1 MASMNKIMDPQKTAA
16 MLKEFEK
23 QNMKMDMTDEMINDT
38 LDGVLEG
45 SDDEAE
51 SDAIVNQVL
60 DEIGIDIQGKLINA
74 PNPAKGSVAQKSQ
87 QGAMTDADIDRMLAD
102 LK

>member
-1 MASMNKIMDPQKTAA
+1 M
-16 MLKEFEK
+16 
-23 QNMKMDMTDEMINDT
+23 
-38 LDGVLEG
+38 LEG

-74 PNPAKGSVAQKSQ
+74 PNPAKDSVAQKTKQ
-87 QGAMTDADIDRMLAD
+87 QTQLTDADIDRMLSD